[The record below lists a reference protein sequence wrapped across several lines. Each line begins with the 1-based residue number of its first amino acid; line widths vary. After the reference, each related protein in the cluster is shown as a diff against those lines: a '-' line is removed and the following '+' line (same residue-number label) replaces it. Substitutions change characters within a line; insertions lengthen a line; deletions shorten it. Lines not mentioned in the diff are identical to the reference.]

1 MDENTMK
8 FSANGA
14 EAIVGSSVDAFVAA
28 NAPVKQE
35 TAPNCLG
42 GDGQQ
47 VEYSYADYV
56 ITADESTHK
65 VMFIDITGPSIS
77 TAKGIHVGSSK
88 TAVEAAYGAGN
99 GTYKVGGY
107 NLTFTYKDDMVTMIT
122 MGE

>member
-1 MDENTMK
+1 MK

-14 EAIVGSSVDAFVAA
+14 EAAVGANVDAFIAA
-28 NAPVKQE
+28 NAPVKTE
-35 TAPNCLG
+35 TAPNCLTEG
-42 GDGQQ
+42 KQI
-47 VEYSYADYV
+47 EYSYQDYV
-56 ITADESTHK
+56 ITCNESDHK

-88 TAVEAAYGAGN
+88 ADVEAAYGAGN

-107 NLTFTYKDDMVTMIT
+107 NLTFTYRDDMVTMIT